1 MLFGDSAWSELPIST
16 SSPPATNGEVL
27 EHGLLIDEV
36 LDISG
41 EIDSEM
47 VFTLDICRN
56 VSFSVDTS
64 SD

>member
-41 EIDSEM
+41 EM